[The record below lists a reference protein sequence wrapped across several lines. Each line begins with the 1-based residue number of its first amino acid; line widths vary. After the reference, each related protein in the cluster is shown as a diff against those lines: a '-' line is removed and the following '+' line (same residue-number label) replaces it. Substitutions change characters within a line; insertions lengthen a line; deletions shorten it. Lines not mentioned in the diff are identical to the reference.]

1 MKNGKITERIRAIA
15 ELIENTEVLADIGCD
30 HAHISIY
37 LAETGRVKRV
47 IASDLREGPLNR
59 AKKNVNEAGLSDCF
73 RFELASGL
81 SGLNGGEADTV
92 LISGMGGILIKNI
105 LSEGSGAAEKIK
117 YLVLEPQSDV
127 FLVRGMLR
135 ELGFTIIREKM
146 VKESGKYYQIIR
158 AERTNTQAED
168 KDEDIRRI
176 EDKFGPVLLRDRD
189 EMLYEFLCLI
199 GSDYKRIL
207 SNKEFLNSAN
217 EETKKRID
225 FIRAEAKDVKLALGY
240 FKDGAIGGIS

>member
-81 SGLNGGEADTV
+81 SGLNEGEADTV

-105 LSEGSGAAEKIK
+105 LSEGSGTAEKIK
-117 YLVLEPQSDV
+117 HLVLEPQSDV
-127 FLVRGMLR
+127 FLVREMLR

-146 VKESGKYYQIIR
+146 VRR
-158 AERTNTQAED
+158 ALKVLQTPVTGQTVFE
-168 KDEDIRRI
+168 KD
-176 EDKFGPVLLRDRD
+176 
-189 EMLYEFLCLI
+189 
-199 GSDYKRIL
+199 
-207 SNKEFLNSAN
+207 
-217 EETKKRID
+217 D
-225 FIRAEAKDVKLALGY
+225 F
-240 FKDGAIGGIS
+240 